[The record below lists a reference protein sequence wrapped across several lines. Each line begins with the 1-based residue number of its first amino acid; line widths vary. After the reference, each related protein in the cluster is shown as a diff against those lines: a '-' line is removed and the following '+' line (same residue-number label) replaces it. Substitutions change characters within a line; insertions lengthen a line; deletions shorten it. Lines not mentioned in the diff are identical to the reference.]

1 MELSQR
7 GMVLYFGNNR
17 PLKIITKNNMTMAT
31 QKEPIKKKD
40 FSRYYLRKAQELNLT
55 PEQME
60 VDKGFHNLYKKY
72 RRLNND

>member
-1 MELSQR
+1 MA
-7 GMVLYFGNNR
+7 
-17 PLKIITKNNMTMAT
+17 ITA

-55 PEQME
+55 HEQME
-60 VDKGFHNLYKKY
+60 ADSGFHNLYKKY

>member
-1 MELSQR
+1 
-7 GMVLYFGNNR
+7 
-17 PLKIITKNNMTMAT
+17 MTMAT

>member
-1 MELSQR
+1 
-7 GMVLYFGNNR
+7 
-17 PLKIITKNNMTMAT
+17 MTMAT

-40 FSRYYLRKAQELNLT
+40 FSRYYLRKVQELNLT

-60 VDKGFHNLYKKY
+60 ADSGFHNLYKKY